1 MGLKPTY
8 GMVSRHGLIAYA
20 SSFDQIG
27 PISKS
32 AYEIDIVMK
41 TISGRDDYDTTCV
54 FDNKDYETLALI

>member
-41 TISGRDDYDTTCV
+41 TISEEMIMTPPA
-54 FDNKDYETLALI
+54 FLIIKIMKPLALI